1 MIGVL
6 PFELQTIPEGVPEL
20 LKPDFSKLDI
30 SKLRADIP
38 KYPKAGIPREK
49 MTFWQT
55 IGEHLQGIEA
65 KSREQILASAQ
76 TPFLQ
81 LESRNRTIHV
91 HEVS

>member
-1 MIGVL
+1 
-6 PFELQTIPEGVPEL
+6 VPEL

-49 MTFWQT
+49 MIFWQT

-65 KSREQILASAQ
+65 KKSRTAYRSVGPRS
-76 TPFLQ
+76 TP
-81 LESRNRTIHV
+81 EKKDGPT
-91 HEVS
+91 